1 MGAMGQD
8 RADRTS
14 AQERGERVSPGW
26 RLLVVL
32 TLIAALA
39 LRVRAFSLYDIAYSD
54 ELLQYLEQANRFVT
68 GHGVVPWEWRVGLRN
83 ALIPQVLAL
92 PVWLGH
98 ALGPGTMLPVALA
111 RAAFLA
117 LNLLVLPAAYRLGA
131 LHSRAAALVALFAV
145 SVWWESVLFSE
156 LMLAESLGA
165 ALMLPGAAL
174 LLDRSAS
181 RRALVLSGLL
191 LGLAVLVRM
200 QYAVFAGVLAL
211 AALRV
216 DRGRWVPVMLGGL
229 AALLVGAASDLAAGL
244 PPFGW
249 VVVGIS
255 KNIGEGIAARFGT
268 SPPLAYLGMLQQ
280 HLWPVF
286 APALAGAV
294 LAGRRYRPLMLAAL
308 ANLIVH
314 SLIGHKECRFVWL
327 TTLTIVILS
336 AIALVR
342 LADWLANRR
351 GQEPGSLRIAVLLCG
366 AIALLSAFSA
376 TMTGGASAWRGG
388 GAIPRLAG
396 LAAQDP
402 KVCGIAIAYE
412 FKSHVV
418 PALLPRRVPL
428 MLAPEGVLSGNR
440 PLSPG
445 LAAAADALVLNAD
458 TPVPQQYERR
468 ACLPLAG
475 DSPCL
480 FVRPGT
486 CTQDTRDS
494 YQQAI
499 ARNDM

>member
-1 MGAMGQD
+1 MAAMGQD

-14 AQERGERVSPGW
+14 AQERWKRASSGW
-26 RLLVVL
+26 KLLVVL
-32 TLIAALA
+32 TAIAALA
-39 LRVRAFSLYDIAYSD
+39 LRVREFSLYDIAYSD

-68 GHGVVPWEWRVGLRN
+68 GHGVIPWEWRVGLRN
-83 ALIPQVLAL
+83 ALIPQALAL

-111 RAAFLA
+111 RTAFLA
-117 LNLLVLPAAYRLGA
+117 LNLLVLPAAFRLGA
-131 LHSRAAALVALFAV
+131 LHSRAAALVALFAA

-174 LLDRSAS
+174 LLDPRAS
-181 RRALVLSGLL
+181 RRALMLAGIL

-200 QYAVFAGVLAL
+200 QYAVFAAVLAL
-211 AALRV
+211 SVLRM
-216 DRGRWVPVMLGGL
+216 DRARWVPVALGGL
-229 AALLVGAASDLAAGL
+229 VALLIGAASDLAAGL

-249 VVVGIS
+249 VMVGIS

-268 SPPLAYLGMLQQ
+268 LPPLAYVGMLQR

-286 APALAGAV
+286 APVLVGAALAGP
-294 LAGRRYRPLMLAAL
+294 RYRPLVLAAL
-308 ANLIVH
+308 ANLIAH
-314 SLIGHKECRFVWL
+314 SLIGHKEYRFVWL
-327 TTLTIVILS
+327 TTLTLVILS

-351 GQEPGSLRIAVLLCG
+351 GQEPGSLRSAAILCG
-366 AIALLSAFSA
+366 AIALLSAFST
-376 TMTGGASAWRGG
+376 TMPGGASAWRGG

-402 KVCGIAIAYE
+402 KVCGIAVAYE

-418 PALLPRRVPL
+418 PSLLPRRVPL

-445 LAAAADALVLNAD
+445 LAAAADALVLNSD
-458 TPVPQQYERR
+458 TPLPQGYERR

-480 FVRPGT
+480 FVRAGS
-486 CTQDTRDS
+486 CAGDVRDS

-499 ARNDM
+499 ARNGL